1 MPITVK
7 QPAPRAALRALKQ
20 PIFDAVD
27 LGSAVGVPNVTF
39 FQAPI
44 GQQLPISGAVKTIRD
59 TNLGQAG
66 QLGVPQE
73 FDLFGFQVSFYYAA
87 GYYLGTVASAAFCT
101 DFSNV
106 YEAGVFQFFF
116 GLQRP
121 WCQIPLTRI
130 PQGNFAVH
138 GPTAVTSDAVAAT
151 TVHNGVADGE
161 EFYKFLANDK
171 QIGINSAENFSAR
184 IDYPNG
190 NLQMT
195 ATGNLSR
202 LMCFLN
208 GVLYAAL

>member
-20 PIFDAVD
+20 PVFDSVD
-27 LGSAVGVPNVTF
+27 LGSAAAVPNVTF
-39 FQAPI
+39 FQSPI
-44 GQQLPISGAVKTIRD
+44 GTQLPISGAVKTIRD
-59 TNLGQAG
+59 TNLSQAG
-66 QLGVPQE
+66 QLGVPSE
-73 FDLFGFQVSFYYAA
+73 FDLFGFQIAFYYNLGNRGNAA
-87 GYYLGTVASAAFCT
+87 QGAAFCT
-101 DFSNV
+101 DFNNV

-121 WCQIPLTRI
+121 WAQIPLTRI
-130 PQGNFAVH
+130 PAGNFLAH
-138 GPTAVTSDAVAAT
+138 GPAGDIVDAT
-151 TVHNGVADGE
+151 TQYCIHNGLANSE
-161 EFYKFLANDK
+161 EFYKFLANDR

-202 LMCFLN
+202 LTCFLN
-208 GVLYAAL
+208 GVYYAAL